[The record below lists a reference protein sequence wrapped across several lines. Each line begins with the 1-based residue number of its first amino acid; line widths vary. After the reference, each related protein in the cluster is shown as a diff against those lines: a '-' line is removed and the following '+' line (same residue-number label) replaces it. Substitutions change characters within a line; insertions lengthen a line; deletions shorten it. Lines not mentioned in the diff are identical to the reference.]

1 MKTIKLLSYE
11 INDVSL
17 WYKHLIMDIRM
28 VCSVENDDIEMSALC
43 YADFSPGTC

>member
-17 WYKHLIMDIRM
+17 WYKHLIMYIRM
-28 VCSVENDDIEMSALC
+28 VCSVENDDKKMSAFC